1 MVMARSVPARED
13 WTLVSADPTP
23 DPTNPTSTPSRPTL
37 APLLLRSCSTMSCA
51 FKRLEVWNPARR
63 GCAASGSPSSPT
75 TALCGSL
82 RRRFRRRSLRHS
94 PPAAHLYIRK
104 SSVLVITGSNTR

>member
-1 MVMARSVPARED
+1 MVLTAYSASVGGRLPS
-13 WTLVSADPTP
+13 SATYVCP
-23 DPTNPTSTPSRPTL
+23 L
-37 APLLLRSCSTMSCA
+37 LLMVFKAPLLLRSCSTMSPA

-63 GCAASGSPSSPT
+63 GSAASGSPSSPT